1 MVTGYFG
8 VPGCGKTTFLTAL
21 AQKELRRIRNGKSA
35 YHHVLTNF
43 YCEGCERISVK
54 DLGHYDME
62 YCLILLDELTL
73 DCDARDYKKFSDA
86 LKQFFILHRH
96 LHCDVIYFVQDFS
109 QVDKII
115 RNVTFDLWY
124 TSKPILPFFRNFSVA
139 RRVYRQ
145 IAINE
150 NTSELVLGYRFSKF
164 LERIFDK
171 SLRLC
176 WRPRWYKYFDS
187 YDKGV
192 FVLLPSYQFIKW
204 SDDSAAA

>member
-8 VPGCGKTTFLTAL
+8 VPGCGKTTLLTSI
-21 AQKELRRIRNGKSA
+21 AQKELKRISRGKSP
-35 YHHVLTNF
+35 YQHVLTNF
-43 YCEGCERISVK
+43 YCKGCERISVSE
-54 DLGHYDME
+54 LGLYNLE

-73 DCDARDYKKFSDA
+73 DCDARDYKKFSAA

-124 TSKPILPFFRNFSVA
+124 VTKPIVPFFCNFSIA

-145 IAINE
+145 ITINE
-150 NTSELVLGYRFSKF
+150 YTSELLLGYRFSKF
-164 LERIFDK
+164 LERIFSK
-171 SLRLC
+171 SMRLI
-176 WRPRWYKYFDS
+176 WRPHWYKFFDS
-187 YDKGV
+187 FDKGD
-192 FVLLPSYQFIKW
+192 FIELPSYTYSLW
-204 SDDSAAA
+204 DSD